1 MKSTED
7 FFKSPSAEEFLK
19 RLNDQFLNTQR
30 PPDQILL
37 DEASFCDYLN
47 ISKRH
52 AANLRAKR
60 EITYFKAGGKLYYK
74 LSDVL
79 AFVEKNKV
87 PAICESS
94 RLSNS
99 KIYCNEKKKM

>member
-19 RLNDQFLNTQR
+19 RLNDQFLNAQR
-30 PPDQILL
+30 PPEQILL
-37 DEASFCDYLN
+37 DDAAFCAYLN
-47 ISKRH
+47 VSKRH
-52 AANLRAKR
+52 AANLRSRR

-94 RLSNS
+94 RFFNA
-99 KIYCNEKKKM
+99 K